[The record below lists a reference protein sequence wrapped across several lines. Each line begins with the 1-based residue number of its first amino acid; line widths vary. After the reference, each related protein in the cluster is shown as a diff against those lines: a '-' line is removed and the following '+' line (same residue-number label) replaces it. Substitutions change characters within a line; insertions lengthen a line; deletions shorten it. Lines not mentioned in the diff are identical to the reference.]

1 METGLTLITRVKGCF
16 YKGLKVDYTRF
27 FSSET
32 QYMKASEIR
41 ELLKLTEGKNVIS
54 LAGGLPDPSTFPRE
68 ELAEIAKY
76 VIEEYGSKALQYG
89 PTKGVTLYRQ
99 ALTDFLYRNRQ
110 IKADAED
117 IVVTTGSQQALDI
130 IARTLINPGDYVVV
144 EEPTYL
150 AALNA
155 FRIRRPNFIGVPI
168 DDDGMKVDVL
178 EEKLRKVR
186 SEGKQ
191 VKLLYTVP
199 IAQNPSGVTLSYER
213 KKRLLE
219 LAEEYDFLIVEDDVY
234 GLLVY
239 RDDVDTRPL
248 SVMDKSGRVIYL
260 GSFSKILSPGMRL
273 GHIVAPRP
281 LVDLF
286 ERAKQSMDL
295 HSPSLTQYIAAE
307 AIRRRVIE
315 NNLPRIKRLYIEKRD
330 AMLQALD
337 EYFIKSAWWTKPI
350 GGMFVWVKLNAN
362 IDTSQLLFRAIE
374 QGVAY
379 VPGKS
384 FFHDLSGKDTMRL
397 NFTYPGPE
405 LIRKGIEILAKV
417 VKEALGVS

>member
-1 METGLTLITRVKGCF
+1 M
-16 YKGLKVDYTRF
+16 DYTRF
-27 FSSET
+27 FSSDT

-76 VIEEYGSKALQYG
+76 VIEEYGSKALQYA

-99 ALTDFLYRNRQ
+99 VLADFLYRNRQ
-110 IKADAED
+110 LRVDAED

-155 FRIRRPNFIGVPI
+155 FRIRRPNFVGVPV

-178 EEKLRKVR
+178 EEKLRRLR

-213 KKRLLE
+213 KRRLLE

-248 SVMDKSGRVIYL
+248 SVMDKSGRVIYI
-260 GSFSKILSPGMRL
+260 GSFSKILSPGLRL

-281 LVDLF
+281 LADLF

-350 GGMFVWVKLNAN
+350 GGMFVWVKLNAD

-397 NFTYPGPE
+397 NFTYPSPE